1 MVQNATSGLATEAS
15 LLATEASLLDL
26 RAELY
31 ALEAR
36 MYRALWLQF
45 GGVLTSLGITTG
57 IILAAMR
64 LWV

>member
-1 MVQNATSGLATEAS
+1 MVQSATSGLATEAI
-15 LLATEASLLDL
+15 LLGL
-26 RAELY
+26 RADIH

-45 GGVLTSLGITTG
+45 GGVLTSIAAATG

-64 LWV
+64 LWM

>member
-1 MVQNATSGLATEAS
+1 MVQSATSGLATEAS
-15 LLATEASLLDL
+15 LLGL

-45 GGVLTSLGITTG
+45 GGLLTSLGITTG